1 MKSSA
6 IFSRY
11 NWVTKPSTVPF
22 FLDICTIYVNCA
34 DTYKPPGPLLIFC
47 PHPISFLTLSFGNI
61 TWTITSN
68 KFGKPRSLL
77 LIFGGGGLRASSP
90 IWAPEWNESRENA
103 RASGEAARGRESSP
117 FLDPSLARSREARF
131 ACPNRRAC
139 SQAMG
144 EETYPSGFLQ
154 GNTVLFLESLIGD
167 LHIWCWR
174 S

>member
-47 PHPISFLTLSFGNI
+47 PHPISFFTLSFGNI

-68 KFGKPRSLL
+68 KFGKPQSLL
-77 LIFGGGGLRASSP
+77 LIFGGGSLRALARTRERAAKPRGAGQALLSSTP
-90 IWAPEWNESRENA
+90 RSRVLA
-103 RASGEAARGRESSP
+103 RLA
-117 FLDPSLARSREARF
+117 SLAQIGELAR
-131 ACPNRRAC
+131 RLL
-139 SQAMG
+139 G

-154 GNTVLFLESLIGD
+154 GNTVLFLESLIAG